1 MSAFAKTLYEDP
13 QSRCAPDWAFAKT
26 RCDAWRAAGQRLVFT
41 NGCFDLLHR
50 GHVTYLAEA
59 RALGDRLIVG
69 LNSDDSVRKLKGT
82 RRPLQTQSDRAFILA
97 GLRAVDLVVVFED
110 DTPLELIKTLRPNVL
125 VKGGDYSIA
134 TIVGAAEMQA
144 WGGEVRVLSF
154 VEGKSSSKLI
164 ALSEKS

>member
-164 ALSEKS
+164 ALSEKP

>member
-82 RRPLQTQSDRAFILA
+82 DRPLQTQSDRAFILA
-97 GLRAVDLVVVFED
+97 GLRAVDLVVVFEE
-110 DTPLELIKTLRPNVL
+110 DTPLELIKTLRPDVL

-164 ALSEKS
+164 ALSEKP